1 MEFSGQNTGVGSLSF
16 LQGTFPTQGSN
27 PGLPHCRQILYQQS
41 HKGSHFKTQS
51 KEMECVWYIQRWIRW
66 GSVLEGPSVSGGSC
80 VCSVPQWCLA
90 LWKVNKQS
98 RFNADV
104 LQASS
109 PGAWGMS
116 QPLDYSACPSSTLI
130 ETESESEVMS
140 DSLRPCGLCPW
151 DFPGRS
157 TGVGC
162 HFLLQGIFQTQ
173 GSNPGLQVCQVG
185 RRLPSDHQGGLC
197 VL

>member
-1 MEFSGQNTGVGSLSF
+1 MLS
-16 LQGTFPTQGSN
+16 
-27 PGLPHCRQILYQQS
+27 
-41 HKGSHFKTQS
+41 
-51 KEMECVWYIQRWIRW
+51 
-66 GSVLEGPSVSGGSC
+66 PSVVSGFVES
-80 VCSVPQWCLA
+80 
-90 LWKVNKQS
+90 KQS

-109 PGAWGMS
+109 PGTWGLS

-130 ETESESEVMS
+130 ETESESEVVS
-140 DSLRPCGLCPW
+140 DSLQPCGLCPW

-173 GSNPGLQVCQVG
+173 GSNPGLPHCRQTLYHLTTREVYVYYE
-185 RRLPSDHQGGLC
+185 
-197 VL
+197 